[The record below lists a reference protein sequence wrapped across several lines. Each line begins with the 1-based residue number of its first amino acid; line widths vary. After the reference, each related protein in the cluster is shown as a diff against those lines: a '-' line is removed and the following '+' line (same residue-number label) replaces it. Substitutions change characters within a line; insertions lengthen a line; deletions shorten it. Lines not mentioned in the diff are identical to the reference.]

1 MTLTKDG
8 SRKMAHDLLMED
20 FPINQLG
27 RLTDDEMIEAW
38 ISYHQEPVPQS
49 WLVQEEDHG

>member
-1 MTLTKDG
+1 MKLTKEG

-20 FPINQLG
+20 FPINQIGKLSN
-27 RLTDDEMIEAW
+27 DEMIEAW
-38 ISYHQEPVPQS
+38 ISYRQEPVPQS